1 MTLFVPIF
9 SEVMGHGASLPPTQL
24 LKILTRG
31 KTSRVSAEALLQFFN
46 PLKAWLE
53 QQNRNDVVGWN
64 SNMDDVA
71 LFKPFT
77 SSARPTTVFHS
88 FWIITMFGCFYSF

>member
-1 MTLFVPIF
+1 MQ
-9 SEVMGHGASLPPTQL
+9 HGASLPPSQL

-31 KTSRVSAEALLQFFN
+31 KTSRISADALLQFFN

-53 QQNRNDVVGWN
+53 QQNRNDVIGWN

-71 LFKPFT
+71 LFKPFVSKAT
-77 SSARPTTVFHS
+77 QINVFHT
-88 FWIITMFGCFYSF
+88 FWIIIIVGCFRSF